1 VNRNGNP
8 SSFGNTIAQQQS
20 TGFRSD
26 IESILRMSQTLF
38 LTAVKIE
45 GMICLIL
52 PALLVSLNPHSNVL
66 RGVDSQTV
74 QMFAPFGQH
83 SVTFDVPNV
92 ASGAYLCM
100 VEAGRFVDVKKLLL
114 LC

>member
-1 VNRNGNP
+1 MATLQVLGTPSHNNRALA
-8 SSFGNTIAQQQS
+8 SVL
-20 TGFRSD
+20 
-26 IESILRMSQTLF
+26 ILREYSSHVADLVP
-38 LTAVKIE
+38 TAVEIE